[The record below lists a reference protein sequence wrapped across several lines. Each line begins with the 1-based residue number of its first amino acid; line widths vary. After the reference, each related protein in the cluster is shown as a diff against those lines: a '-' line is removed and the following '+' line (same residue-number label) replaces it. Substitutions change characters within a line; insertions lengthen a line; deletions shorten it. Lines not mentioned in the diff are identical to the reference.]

1 MTIDLTQ
8 FHDAFFEESFEALD
22 SMEAALL
29 KLDIGAPEP
38 ELINTIFRV
47 AHSIKGGSA
56 TFGFSDIASFTHS
69 LETLL
74 DELRSGGMQ
83 VTLAISDL
91 LLKSVDVM
99 RAMLR
104 STQAKQPLDMQKVSD
119 LQFDLELTIAQ
130 KNSAPPAKPAPA
142 PAAAPAA
149 TAPGGAVA
157 STSGVPAGAVPAGAA
172 STTAPVATVGAA
184 GAPGAAGAAGAAAPA
199 ATAPVAAVVATPY
212 GAPVG
217 ASPAATGSAATASAA
232 AGPGHATASPAAAT
246 ATASTS
252 RGWEIS
258 FRPYREL
265 FARGNDPLRMLREL
279 AELGD
284 LTVHVDTSALP
295 TFSDLDSQSCYLA
308 WNLELAGDV
317 LEADIKQVFEW
328 AEGDCDLELRQVGA
342 PEANAAALA
351 PAPAAGDATQATL
364 VDGPAPNATA
374 ESQPAIHADRSAS
387 AGAADAAVADA
398 ILSATDHKPDAPAH
412 NTTAASAPAATPAAS
427 APAAPTHQ
435 PTLSP
440 VKENKPDTPVAAI
453 GDSGSIRVSV
463 EKIDELMN
471 TVGELVITQAM
482 LSQLGTAME
491 GPNAEKLRAG
501 LAQLER
507 NTRELQESVMRVRML
522 PISFV
527 FSRFPRMVRDIAQRL
542 GKQIDLKLTGEQTEL
557 DKTVLE
563 KIGDPLVHLVR
574 NSIDHGIEM
583 PDARIA
589 AGKPAAGTVHLDA
602 CHRGGNIAV
611 EVSDDGGG
619 LDKDR
624 ILAKARQRGLVGP
637 NDALTDD
644 QIHDLI
650 FLPGF
655 STAEKTTDLSGRGVG
670 MDVVRRNVKELGGKI
685 ELRSEQ
691 GKGSRFIITLPL
703 TLAIVDGQSV
713 AVGSE
718 TYIIPLIS
726 IVESMRLKETA
737 ISRLSGHNEVF
748 SFRGDYLP
756 IIRLH
761 ELFGVEPR
769 ARALHEGLVVIAEGD
784 GRRVGLFVDDLLGQQ
799 QVVIKS
805 LEANYGHV
813 EGVSGATILGDGSV
827 ALILDV
833 TGIIHAASMR
843 AAA

>member
-83 VTLAISDL
+83 VTLEISDL

-104 STQAKQPLDMQKVSD
+104 STQAKQPLNMQRVSD
-119 LQFDLELTIAQ
+119 LQFDLELMIMQ
-130 KNSAPPAKPAPA
+130 KNAPKPAPAAPVPASAPAPAPAVAPAATVATVPAAPAPA
-142 PAAAPAA
+142 PAAAA
-149 TAPGGAVA
+149 TNTPP
-157 STSGVPAGAVPAGAA
+157 SVP
-172 STTAPVATVGAA
+172 
-184 GAPGAAGAAGAAAPA
+184 
-199 ATAPVAAVVATPY
+199 
-212 GAPVG
+212 
-217 ASPAATGSAATASAA
+217 
-232 AGPGHATASPAAAT
+232 
-246 ATASTS
+246 
-252 RGWEIS
+252 RWEIV

-265 FARGNDPLRMLREL
+265 FARGNDPLRMMREL
-279 AELGD
+279 AELGE
-284 LTVHVDTSALP
+284 LTVHADLSALP
-295 TFSDLDSQSCYLA
+295 SFAELESQSCYLA
-308 WNLELAGDV
+308 WKLELTGDV
-317 LEADIKQVFEW
+317 NESAIKQVFEW
-328 AEGDCDLELRQVGA
+328 AEGDCDLELRQLGA
-342 PEANAAALA
+342 ETAPVAAQPVAASAAAPVEQ
-351 PAPAAGDATQATL
+351 PAPAAAPEPAVAITPAAPAVAAAADEPVPAGDSLASRS
-364 VDGPAPNATA
+364 VGGPMGQPGAATA
-374 ESQPAIHADRSAS
+374 
-387 AGAADAAVADA
+387 AAVV
-398 ILSATDHKPDAPAH
+398 
-412 NTTAASAPAATPAAS
+412 AAAPAA
-427 APAAPTHQ
+427 APTL
-435 PTLSP
+435 TAVKEAKSDSP
-440 VKENKPDTPVAAI
+440 VTAI
-453 GDSGSIRVSV
+453 ADSGSIRVSV

-482 LSQLGTAME
+482 LSQLGTSVE

-583 PDARIA
+583 PEARIA

-624 ILAKARQRGLVGP
+624 ILAKARQRGLVGQ
-637 NDALTDD
+637 NDVLTDD
-644 QIHDLI
+644 QIHELI

-685 ELRSEQ
+685 ELRSER

-713 AVGSE
+713 AVGNE

-726 IVESMRLKETA
+726 IVESMRLKETS

-805 LEANYGHV
+805 LEVNYGRV

-833 TGIIHAASMR
+833 TGIITAASMR